1 MGNATSLF
9 NLLRNIGGS
18 VGIAGVVTM
27 FARRQQTFINTL
39 GSHVTPYSPQ
49 TRAMNHGLTSAFQAG
64 GSDPVTAS
72 HQAYAG
78 MFGMVQ
84 RQAVMLSFL
93 NVFQV
98 LAVMFL
104 AIIPLI
110 LFMKRPGKV
119 GSGDISMH

>member
-1 MGNATSLF
+1 
-9 NLLRNIGGS
+9 
-18 VGIAGVVTM
+18 
-27 FARRQQTFINTL
+27 
-39 GSHVTPYSPQ
+39 
-49 TRAMNHGLTSAFQAG
+49 
-64 GSDPVTAS
+64 VTAS

>member
-1 MGNATSLF
+1 
-9 NLLRNIGGS
+9 
-18 VGIAGVVTM
+18 
-27 FARRQQTFINTL
+27 
-39 GSHVTPYSPQ
+39 
-49 TRAMNHGLTSAFQAG
+49 
-64 GSDPVTAS
+64 
-72 HQAYAG
+72 
-78 MFGMVQ
+78 
-84 RQAVMLSFL
+84 MLSFL